1 MNNISVESP
10 NLSEVRI
17 QLRDSEPA
25 IDWSWNHFS
34 TLSDFLHNF
43 ACSEKVAL
51 FVHDVVAL
59 IFREDFRK
67 TCSSPLRNIKELE
80 VRILSPSGARDS
92 DLRDSL
98 VWMAP
103 SASIPLVKYS

>member
-43 ACSEKVAL
+43 AFSEKVAL

-59 IFREDFRK
+59 IFPEDFRK
-67 TCSSPLRNIKELE
+67 TCSSPLRNVKELE
-80 VRILSPSGARDS
+80 LRILSPSGARDS